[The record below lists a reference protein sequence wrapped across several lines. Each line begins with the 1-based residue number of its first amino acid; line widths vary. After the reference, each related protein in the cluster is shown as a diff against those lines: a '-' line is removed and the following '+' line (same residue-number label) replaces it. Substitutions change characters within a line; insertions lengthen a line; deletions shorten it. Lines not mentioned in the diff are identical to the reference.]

1 MTQSSCS
8 LPTCLCLLEKRNKL
22 RLFCGAQVFF
32 FSTPPL
38 KRDSHL
44 TVASCLPPFDR
55 KTLKNCACSADPG
68 LFNETKGSWFTLSCF
83 FLYMRVFH
91 FVIKKKEKGPETGF
105 LSFLMILTFF
115 SNIWIPIITS
125 LAIHYSQNVF
135 RGFPILV
142 CIGVQVFFRG
152 FIFHSSSRTWLALAL
167 ASVWPKKNI
176 QNLHLFCRSKPP
188 QWN

>member
-1 MTQSSCS
+1 MTHSSCS
-8 LPTCLCLLEKRNKL
+8 LPTCLCLSEKRNKL

-105 LSFLMILTFF
+105 LFFFNDSDIFLKYFNSNHNLPSYSLF
-115 SNIWIPIITS
+115 SKCFSWLFYLGVHRGTGVFSWFYFS
-125 LAIHYSQNVF
+125 LLLSHVT
-135 RGFPILV
+135 R
-142 CIGVQVFFRG
+142 
-152 FIFHSSSRTWLALAL
+152 SRARRAL
-167 ASVWPKKNI
+167 ASV
-176 QNLHLFCRSKPP
+176 
-188 QWN
+188 